1 MLEIEKFMKEE
12 TERELPSLT
21 EVIDEAIR
29 KRSPV
34 RKNVFN
40 PETTSLLESSNKG
53 HFISPSQIL
62 ISQTPKNKNRRR
74 QPESDTE
81 NDKENSMIKPYSFLV
96 CDEKYPKK
104 ATFRDI

>member
-40 PETTSLLESSNKG
+40 PETTPLL
-53 HFISPSQIL
+53 
-62 ISQTPKNKNRRR
+62 
-74 QPESDTE
+74 
-81 NDKENSMIKPYSFLV
+81 
-96 CDEKYPKK
+96 
-104 ATFRDI
+104 